1 MAARRAPDHHRPITI
16 EQFEA
21 MPRED
26 EYRIELVR
34 GMVVREPRPGTHH
47 GVVAIEIAHRL
58 ASFVKK
64 HRLGIVI
71 GDAGFVLEQ
80 SPPSV
85 RGPDAAFVS
94 TARIPPGAPRRGFWR
109 LGPDLAVEILSPWN
123 RPRAVHEKLE
133 QYFAAG
139 TRVAWVVDPFR
150 ETVAV
155 HEPGKDARTLAASE
169 VLGGEPVLPGF
180 TVKVK
185 ELFPVL
191 P

>member
-1 MAARRAPDHHRPITI
+1 MAARRAPDPHGPITI

-34 GMVVREPRPGTHH
+34 GFVVREPRPGTHH
-47 GVVAIEIAHRL
+47 GVVAAEVAYRL
-58 ASFVKK
+58 AAFVKE
-64 HRLGIVI
+64 HRLGTVI

-80 SPPSV
+80 TPPSV

-94 TARIPPGAPRRGFWR
+94 TARIPADAPRRGFWC
-109 LGPDLAVEILSPWN
+109 LGPDLAVEVLSPWN
-123 RPRAVHEKLE
+123 RPRAVREKLA

-139 TRVAWVVDPFR
+139 TRVAWVVDPFK
-150 ETVAV
+150 ETVTV
-155 HEPGKDARTLAASE
+155 HEPGQQTRTFAASD
-169 VLGGEPVLPGF
+169 VLAGEPVLPGF
-180 TVKVK
+180 EVRVA